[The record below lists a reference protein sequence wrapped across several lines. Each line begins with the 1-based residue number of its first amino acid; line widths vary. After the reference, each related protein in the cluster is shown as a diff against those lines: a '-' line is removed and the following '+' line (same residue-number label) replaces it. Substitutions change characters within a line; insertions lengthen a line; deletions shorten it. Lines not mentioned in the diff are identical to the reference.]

1 MEEIKGTI
9 LIVDDEESIRN
20 ILSRRLQEEGYSCE
34 VASDGKEA
42 LWKAFIRDF
51 DLVLMDIKM
60 PGMSGME
67 TLPRLITDHPD
78 TCVIMMT
85 AVLDT
90 ETAVEA
96 MKLGAYDYVT
106 KPFDLDDLSMRM
118 EKALEKRKLTLEN
131 REYQQRLEQKVK
143 QYVEQMQQYYQE
155 AVEALTREQIA
166 LEESHNMRTGQQGDA
181 HIGAGVAV
189 KSKEASPV
197 REFARKLSQLF
208 GRGVTSDSLSEENA
222 SAAGQK
228 ESTVK
233 GTKDSIALQ
242 DDVVELVISPA
253 VNLEQIMQFQS
264 RLNSIRQLKVLG
276 INGSV
281 EKDVIMRLA
290 LKNPVPLLEILKTMP
305 EIEKVAE
312 TIEEG
317 NGEPSSST
325 KEPSRRKK
333 IQIALSK
340 TLTKYGSLAS

>member
-1 MEEIKGTI
+1 MEEVKGTI
-9 LIVDDEESIRN
+9 LIVDDEESIRD
-20 ILSRRLQEEGYSCE
+20 ILSRRLEEECYACE

-42 LWKAFIRDF
+42 LWKAFVRDF

-67 TLPRLITDHPD
+67 TLPQMVTNQPD

-85 AVLDT
+85 AVVDT

-118 EKALEKRKLTLEN
+118 GKALEKRKLTLEN
-131 REYQQRLEQKVK
+131 REYQQHLEQKVK
-143 QYVEQMQQYYQE
+143 QHVEQMQQYYQE
-155 AVEALTREQIA
+155 AVEALSREQIA
-166 LEESHNMRTGQQGDA
+166 LEELQNVRTVQQGDIA
-181 HIGAGVAV
+181 IGANLAV
-189 KSKEASPV
+189 KSKETSIK
-197 REFARKLSQLF
+197 EFARKLSQLF
-208 GRGVTSDSLSEENA
+208 GRGVSPGSLSEENA

-233 GTKDSIALQ
+233 GTKDSLALHN
-242 DDVVELVISPA
+242 DVVELTISPA

-264 RLNSIRQLKVLG
+264 RLKSIRQLKVLD

-281 EKDVIMRLA
+281 EKDVVIKLS
-290 LKNPVPLLEILKTMP
+290 LENPVPLLDILKTMP

-317 NGEPSSST
+317 NKMPSSST
-325 KEPSRRKK
+325 REPSRRRK
-333 IQIALSK
+333 IQVKLSK
-340 TLTKYGSLAS
+340 TLTKYGNMAS